1 MEQLFVEMAS
11 IIENE
16 DLQAHREILESRMQE
31 QGYSAMDVAAALL
44 KLHPIS
50 KKLDSIEALPENTQK
65 MAPKSTKA
73 EPGMVRLFINI
84 GKNQG
89 VRPRDI
95 VGAIAGES
103 GLPGKMI
110 GSISTYDKYTF
121 VDVPKGHDR
130 EILRAMKNAKIRG
143 KSVRMERASLR
154 TA

>member
-1 MEQLFVEMAS
+1 
-11 IIENE
+11 
-16 DLQAHREILESRMQE
+16 
-31 QGYSAMDVAAALL
+31 
-44 KLHPIS
+44 
-50 KKLDSIEALPENTQK
+50 
-65 MAPKSTKA
+65 
-73 EPGMVRLFINI
+73 MVRLFINI